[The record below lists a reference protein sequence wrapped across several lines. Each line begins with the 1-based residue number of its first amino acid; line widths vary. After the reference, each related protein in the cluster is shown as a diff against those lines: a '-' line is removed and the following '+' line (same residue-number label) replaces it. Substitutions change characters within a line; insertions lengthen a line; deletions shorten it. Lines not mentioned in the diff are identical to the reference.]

1 MKRCLTLAEAGVSIW
16 QDLFLKYA
24 QDTHMHA
31 YRTDSR
37 IRAPMFL
44 HFLFEHLW
52 KAVLSFTDLFLGA
65 LDCTS
70 GFKKSLQRLER
81 GG

>member
-1 MKRCLTLAEAGVSIW
+1 
-16 QDLFLKYA
+16 
-24 QDTHMHA
+24 MHA